1 MDRLLEL
8 LLRNVFERET
18 DVITDPFASTPDY
31 IAPEIAFP
39 LMAVLWAVW
48 FVLGSKE
55 RRIRRAVRKAEQY
68 NDSL

>member
-1 MDRLLEL
+1 MS
-8 LLRNVFERET
+8 
-18 DVITDPFASTPDY
+18 DPFASTPDY

-39 LMAVLWAVW
+39 LMAVLWAIW

-55 RRIRRAVRKAEQY
+55 RRERRAVRKATEY